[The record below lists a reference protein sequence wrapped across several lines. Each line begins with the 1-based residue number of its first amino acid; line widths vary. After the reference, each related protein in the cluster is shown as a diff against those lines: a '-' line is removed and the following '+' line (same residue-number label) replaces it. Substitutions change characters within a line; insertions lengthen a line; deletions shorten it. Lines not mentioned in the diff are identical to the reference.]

1 MKHSFQSVDQVDDV
15 YVDHMSVTSEDT
27 SSVILLTDRFENYEN
42 LNKEYIAFKEIGLL
56 GSYRGYYVAA
66 WRYKISLLVLKNISR
81 VSAARKYFFATKGA
95 IDYVAIVTVIFS
107 HVKITCY
114 FHV

>member
-1 MKHSFQSVDQVDDV
+1 MDSKDEQCIQGITLIALITINYFIDSMKRSFQSVDQVDDV

-56 GSYRGYYVAA
+56 G
-66 WRYKISLLVLKNISR
+66 
-81 VSAARKYFFATKGA
+81 
-95 IDYVAIVTVIFS
+95 
-107 HVKITCY
+107 
-114 FHV
+114 

>member
-1 MKHSFQSVDQVDDV
+1 MKHSFQSVDQADDV

-66 WRYKISLLVLKNISR
+66 
-81 VSAARKYFFATKGA
+81 
-95 IDYVAIVTVIFS
+95 
-107 HVKITCY
+107 
-114 FHV
+114 

>member
-27 SSVILLTDRFENYEN
+27 SSVILLTDRFENCEN
-42 LNKEYIAFKEIGLL
+42 LNKEYIAFEEIGLL
-56 GSYRGYYVAA
+56 GSYSGYYVAA
-66 WRYKISLLVLKNISR
+66 WRYKISLIVLKNISR
-81 VSAARKYFFATKGA
+81 VSAALRYFFATKVA

>member
-66 WRYKISLLVLKNISR
+66 WRYKISL
-81 VSAARKYFFATKGA
+81 
-95 IDYVAIVTVIFS
+95 FS
-107 HVKITCY
+107 C
-114 FHV
+114 

>member
-81 VSAARKYFFATKGA
+81 VSHLNIFFATKGA